1 MEIFDEAGRWLVG
14 QGILGIVVLGLA
26 YAYWSARSRIDQS
39 HSERLADFKATLET
53 IHANNTAISQVVEA
67 TRARTDASAAMA
79 KAQELLAA
87 EYSRSAAEIERL
99 RETVEA
105 LKHEV
110 SRQNQELALARQ
122 REEMGRRGHA

>member
-1 MEIFDEAGRWLVG
+1 VEIFDEAGRWLVG

-26 YAYWSARSRIDQS
+26 YAYWSARSRIDQA

-67 TRARTDASAAMA
+67 TRARTEASASMA
-79 KAQELLAA
+79 KAQEMLAA
-87 EYSRSAAEIERL
+87 EYARSAAEIERL
-99 RETVEA
+99 REVVEA

-110 SRQNQELALARQ
+110 GRQREELALARQ
-122 REEMGRRGHA
+122 REEMVRRGTT